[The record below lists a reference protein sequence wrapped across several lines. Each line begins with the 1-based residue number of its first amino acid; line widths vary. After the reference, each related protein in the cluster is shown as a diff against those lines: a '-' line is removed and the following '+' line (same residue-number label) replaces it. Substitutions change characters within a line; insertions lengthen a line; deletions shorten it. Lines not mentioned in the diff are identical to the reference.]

1 MIYYNRAVAGVEFYR
16 YKIFAYIG
24 VVDNN
29 VNITINGGIQ
39 MLCEKLLMFHGNN
52 EKGNRYY
59 MLKKDVGDNAIY
71 GIMISNER
79 FIDYVAGVSE
89 NRKEVEEILEYFS
102 KNDVSPI
109 HLAEA
114 IDEAKDI
121 NV

>member
-1 MIYYNRAVAGVEFYR
+1 
-16 YKIFAYIG
+16 
-24 VVDNN
+24 
-29 VNITINGGIQ
+29 
-39 MLCEKLLMFHGNN
+39 MLCEKLLMFNSNN

-59 MLKKDVGDNAIY
+59 MLKKDIGDNAIY

-79 FIDYVAGVSE
+79 FVDYVAGVSE
-89 NRKEVEEILEYFS
+89 NPKEVEEILEYFF

-114 IDEAKDI
+114 IDDVLNI